1 MILPLYFRP
10 SGSGTSTMSRGTETI
25 ETVSLTLSSD
35 ATIIVSVRYV
45 FRPTPAS
52 TPTRSTFTRGTAGV
66 GEGLGLTVAL
76 GDADAGEEAWI
87 GLGARQRT
95 RRGRRRR
102 LGEDLVGGLPRHFRR
117 VPGVGLWGDH
127 GNEQDRDDRDRLSP
141 TGCRQAGSQGWYRR
155 PVASR

>member
-1 MILPLYFRP
+1 
-10 SGSGTSTMSRGTETI
+10 MSRGTETI

-76 GDADAGEEAWI
+76 GDADAGTRS
-87 GLGARQRT
+87 LDRARRSAA
-95 RRGRRRR
+95 
-102 LGEDLVGGLPRHFRR
+102 DP
-117 VPGVGLWGDH
+117 
-127 GNEQDRDDRDRLSP
+127 
-141 TGCRQAGSQGWYRR
+141 
-155 PVASR
+155 PVADGDGSKISSAVSRATSVAYPA